1 MTMVALGLL
10 LGMAGLLWVIVID
23 ITQANH
29 KTKNR
34 RSHDLNMPVAEAT
47 RCAGCRHSRSGTLDG
62 VSNQMKI
69 ATEHPQFLRHFYF
82 LRSSMNAGK

>member
-10 LGMAGLLWVIVID
+10 LGMAGLLWAMVID

-29 KTKNR
+29 KTKNQ

-47 RCAGCRHSRSGTLDG
+47 HRAGCTHSWSGTVDK
-62 VSNQMKI
+62 VSNQKNI
-69 ATEHPQFLRHFYF
+69 APETPQFLRHFYF
-82 LRSSMNAGK
+82 LRSSM